1 MFSTPAVL
9 IAAGRSDA
17 GSTALEAAAAGLEAA
32 AAAGVEAAAAG
43 DDAAAADV
51 DAAGAELAAVELFL
65 LEEQP
70 LRARTVAIAR
80 TPAAWVRGRRR
91 SGVTGP
97 PDTGRDSGDVRPGVA
112 RPHGT

>member
-1 MFSTPAVL
+1 L
-9 IAAGRSDA
+9 IAAGKSDA
-17 GSTALEAAAAGLEAA
+17 GSTALEAAAAGLDAPAAAGVDA
-32 AAAGVEAAAAG
+32 AAAGNDAAAAG
-43 DDAAAADV
+43 V
-51 DAAGAELAAVELFL
+51 DAAGAELAAVVLFL
-65 LEEQP
+65 LEQP
-70 LRARTVAIAR
+70 LRTRAAAIAR